1 MYIDLQTQKIQLS
14 MEVREEL
21 LTERKKN
28 ETNYEQEIQEIVRN
42 MQRCN

>member
-1 MYIDLQTQKIQLS
+1 

-28 ETNYEQEIQEIVRN
+28 ETNYEQEIQEIVRKHSAL
-42 MQRCN
+42 